1 MVNVS
6 AQTALQA
13 ENVRLIALL
22 EQHGIEWRLSC
33 AQMRPAPSE
42 TAKESLDS
50 NTSNESSH
58 SKYGTTDVGVAEQK
72 PKSSQLAPA
81 EKVALFRRLFRGRV
95 DVFPVRWESKTSG
108 KSGYAPAC
116 ANEWQPGV
124 CEKPRIKC
132 SDCGNR
138 ALIPT
143 SDAVVFD
150 HLRGKHTI
158 GVYPYSYRR

>member
-6 AQTALQA
+6 AQAALQA

-50 NTSNESSH
+50 NTSNESVFPASPQESSH

-72 PKSSQLAPA
+72 PDSSQLSAA
-81 EKVALFRRLFRGRV
+81 EKIALFRRR
-95 DVFPVRWESKTSG
+95 
-108 KSGYAPAC
+108 AI
-116 ANEWQPGV
+116 ANVAQTPTWL
-124 CEKPRIKC
+124 PRDGL
-132 SDCGNR
+132 SNR
-138 ALIPT
+138 
-143 SDAVVFD
+143 
-150 HLRGKHTI
+150 
-158 GVYPYSYRR
+158 